1 VSKTLRVA
9 NGDWAIDSRGRPV
22 WIEEREKAAQDTANV
37 LLQDL
42 TDDGSWGS
50 ELGKI
55 EQGAVIDTVT
65 AHRSLVQTL
74 VTEALE
80 RLLLLQEQAENIPD
94 LEKIASY
101 NVTVERLPQ
110 QSLSYAFYLDLY
122 TEASDEPITKPFVI
136 EIEHVRDPTLSDVV
150 PYTEAG

>member
-1 VSKTLRVA
+1 VSKTLRVS
-9 NGDWAIDSRGRPV
+9 NGDWAIESRGRPI
-22 WIEEREKAAQDTANV
+22 WIDEREKAAQDAANV

-42 TDDGSWGS
+42 TSDGSWGS

-74 VTEALE
+74 VTEAMD
-80 RLLLLQEQAENIPD
+80 RLLLYQEQEEDISE

-101 NVTVERLPQ
+101 SVTVERLPH
-110 QSLSYAFYLDLY
+110 QSLSYAFYLSIQ
-122 TEASDEPITKPFVI
+122 TEGSDEPITKPFVI
-136 EIEHVRDPTLSDVV
+136 EIEHVRDPNLSDVV
-150 PYTEAG
+150 SYSEAG